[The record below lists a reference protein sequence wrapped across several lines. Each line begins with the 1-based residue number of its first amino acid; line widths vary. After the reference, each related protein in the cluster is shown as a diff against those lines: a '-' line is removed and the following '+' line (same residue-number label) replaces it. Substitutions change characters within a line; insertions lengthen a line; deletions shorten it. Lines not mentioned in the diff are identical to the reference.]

1 MEPKISVI
9 IPAYN
14 GGATI
19 GRCIESVI
27 GQSLRELE
35 IIIIDDGS
43 SDNTYDIASSYA
55 EKDGRIR
62 VIRQEHM
69 GQGAAR
75 NAGMDCAAAEYIGFV
90 DCDDTIEPEMY
101 LNMLERIEQSGADVV
116 QCNILDVFEN
126 GTKLIQLPIFEQD
139 VAVFDRRKYFSEYVF
154 RNLHSSECCNK
165 LVRAEL
171 IKNHG
176 IRFRKNSEVFAEDLL
191 FNLELAL
198 HLKSIAFLGDTYYNY
213 YQHSSSHSKQNGE
226 GKILLLFNLFE
237 IFGKKLSD
245 PGLIA
250 ETGNLA
256 TLIILINLSHILD
269 TDAGRAFARQILK
282 RRDLRLY
289 IRYSLKCLKR
299 PHQKLIMLL
308 LLMLPVNA
316 RVFLVK
322 LYYENMK

>member
-126 GTKLIQLPIFEQD
+126 GTKLIQLPIFERTSRSLTAESISQYL
-139 VAVFDRRKYFSEYVF
+139 FK
-154 RNLHSSECCNK
+154 NLHSSECCNK

-176 IRFRKNSEVFAEDLL
+176 IRFRKTARFSPRICCL
-191 FNLELAL
+191 
-198 HLKSIAFLGDTYYNY
+198 I
-213 YQHSSSHSKQNGE
+213 SSSRC
-226 GKILLLFNLFE
+226 I
-237 IFGKKLSD
+237 
-245 PGLIA
+245 
-250 ETGNLA
+250 
-256 TLIILINLSHILD
+256 
-269 TDAGRAFARQILK
+269 
-282 RRDLRLY
+282 
-289 IRYSLKCLKR
+289 
-299 PHQKLIMLL
+299 
-308 LLMLPVNA
+308 
-316 RVFLVK
+316 
-322 LYYENMK
+322 